1 MDWVMLALL
10 VFASIITTCIFV
22 ELGRWVYN
30 KENKK

>member
-1 MDWVMLALL
+1 MLGLL
-10 VFASIITTCIFV
+10 AFASVITTFILI